1 MQGPNRT
8 MHLHLL
14 LPAILLPAKGL
25 GEVAR
30 RIRIPVVIGEIG
42 AGVLLGPALLRM
54 IPSAT
59 AATEAAGDF
68 GLLKE
73 LASIGLCGLL
83 FKMGLET
90 RMSDFVRVWRPA
102 ARLSIAGVLIPFL
115 FGWVLGWFWGW
126 EQLPA
131 IFLGATFVAT
141 SLGVTASVLHE
152 LGAQSSREG
161 MLIFSAA
168 ILDDIVGLLLFSVL
182 TTLITSRLS
191 MFGPAALAL
200 GQAVALIAGGLLV
213 GWLVVRLAVLLGR
226 WTHSKSTLLVLAFS
240 FLLLMAY
247 AAKAAGLVMIIGA
260 YAAGLAFARHPE
272 RARLEEDLD
281 PLIGLLTPLFYVLIG
296 ASIDF
301 SDFHPFSLP
310 GLQSLGNMF
319 LLFLAAVAGKMLA
332 AAFLGREGICRLAVG
347 SGMIPRGGVGF
358 VFAQV
363 GLTAGIFNP
372 ALYSQIALALIG
384 TTLAGPILLR
394 FFWSR
399 RQSPGPQ
406 VAHDAT
412 AEPASSSPSGH
423 RPPSSPRTIRFS
435 GIPENHRTIMKGSNL

>member
-1 MQGPNRT
+1 

-25 GEVAR
+25 GEAAR

-42 AGVLLGPALLRM
+42 AGILLGPALLRV
-54 IPSAT
+54 IPSASQT
-59 AATEAAGDF
+59 SEDF
-68 GLLKE
+68 ALLKE

-90 RMSDFVRVWRPA
+90 HLGDFERAWRPA
-102 ARLSIAGVLIPFL
+102 AKLSVAGVILPFL
-115 FGWVLGWFWGW
+115 FGWGLGWLWGW
-126 EQLPA
+126 GQRSA
-131 IFLGATFVAT
+131 VFVGATLVAT

-161 MLIFSAA
+161 ALIFTAA

-182 TTLITSRLS
+182 AALITPGLS
-191 MFGPAALAL
+191 VFGTAALAL
-200 GQAVALIAGGLLV
+200 GQAVALIAGGLLI
-213 GWLVVRLAVLLGR
+213 GSLAVRLAVLLGR
-226 WTHSKSTLLVLAFS
+226 WTDSKSTLLVLAFS

-272 RARLEEDLD
+272 RARLEGDLN
-281 PLIGLLTPLFYVLIG
+281 PLIGLLAPLFYILIG

-301 SDFHPFSLP
+301 SGFHPFSLS
-310 GLQSLGNMF
+310 GLQSFGNVL
-319 LLFLAAVAGKMLA
+319 LLFLVAVSGKMLA
-332 AAFLGREGICRLAVG
+332 AVVLGGESINRLAVG
-347 SGMIPRGGVGF
+347 SGMIPRGGIGF

-363 GLTAGIFNP
+363 GLTAGIFGP
-372 ALYSQIALALIG
+372 ELYSQIALALIA

-394 FFWSR
+394 FLWSR
-399 RQSPGPQ
+399 RQSPVCDQTPSHTPP
-406 VAHDAT
+406 VT
-412 AEPASSSPSGH
+412 AK
-423 RPPSSPRTIRFS
+423 RD
-435 GIPENHRTIMKGSNL
+435 L